1 MVLKSNKKLGND
13 FEKEFA
19 KILADEGWW
28 VTLLTPK
35 THIGSQ
41 PADLIAVK
49 DNRAILVDC
58 KTCNSYLF
66 PLSRI
71 EQNQIEAS
79 KKYFKCGN
87 TEYYIAIKYKE
98 DIYVISIDTIDFTQ
112 KSINLITQMKW
123 R

>member
-1 MVLKSNKKLGND
+1 MDLKSNKRLGNE
-13 FEKEFA
+13 FEREFA
-19 KILADEGWW
+19 KLLSDKGYWI
-28 VTLLTPK
+28 TMLTPK
-35 THIGSQ
+35 NHIGSQ

-49 DNRAILVDC
+49 ENRACLIDC
-58 KTCNSYLF
+58 KTCNNYLF

-87 TEYYIAIKYKE
+87 TAYYIAIKYKE
-98 DIYVISIDTIDFTQ
+98 DIYVIPIDTIDFTHR
-112 KSINLITQMKW
+112 SINLRTRMKW